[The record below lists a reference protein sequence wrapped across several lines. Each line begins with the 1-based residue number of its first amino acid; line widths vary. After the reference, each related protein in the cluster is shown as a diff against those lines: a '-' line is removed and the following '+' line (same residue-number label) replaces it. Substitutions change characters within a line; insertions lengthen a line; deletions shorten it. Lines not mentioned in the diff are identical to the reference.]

1 MGAEQLLVSDAE
13 VRFERRRRLVGIFG
27 APLTLILVL
36 AFAPS
41 NLKPEAARML
51 ALLFATLVLWVTE
64 AIPVAMTAVLA
75 PSIAVLMGIGSAERM
90 FAAFGN
96 PLLFLFMGAF
106 FLAQA
111 AERTRLDRVL
121 AARLFPTAETSPE
134 RTLISTTLVTAGIS
148 SLFSNAATTAMMVPV
163 IRAAVDRFGPRAQSV
178 GILSAAFASS
188 IGGVL
193 TPIGTPPNLLAIA
206 ALTQYAHK
214 HVPFFKWTL
223 IALPMAA
230 AVLGVWI
237 VILLATVK
245 TERKRLHTAG
255 RTVSDEP
262 MPTDLLRLRTGDA
275 VLWGLDRGQAGTL
288 AVIVLAGIG
297 WMTPGVLDLVLG
309 SQSPA
314 YLWCKAALPEGVVAI
329 VCATLLFLLPAA
341 TRVVAGVPRPRPV
354 LVWAEATQIDWGT
367 LLLFGGGV
375 ALGEQVFS
383 TGLSNWIGEL
393 VLHATQVKSEWGL
406 VILFSTVSLVLS
418 EFTSNTATAAMTCPL
433 AVMTAQQLGVS
444 PVAPCIA
451 ASLASSMG
459 FLLPI
464 STAPNAIVYG
474 SGKVP
479 LRTMM
484 KNGIWLDLTGLI
496 VIPPTVMVMTRLV
509 GLR

>member
-1 MGAEQLLVSDAE
+1 MGAEHLLVSDAE
-13 VRFERRRRLVGIFG
+13 VQFERRRRLVGLIG
-27 APLTLILVL
+27 APLTLLLVL
-36 AFAPS
+36 ALAPN

-64 AIPVAMTAVLA
+64 ALPVAMTAVLA
-75 PSIAVLMGIGSAERM
+75 PSVAVLMGIAPVERM
-90 FAAFGN
+90 FASFGN

-106 FLAQA
+106 ILAQA

-134 RTLISTTLVTAGIS
+134 RTLVSTTLVTAGIS

-214 HVPFFKWTL
+214 HVPFFSWTL

-230 AVLGVWI
+230 ATLGVWI
-237 VILLATVK
+237 IILLLTVK

-255 RTVSDEP
+255 RTVRDEP
-262 MPTDLLRLRTGDA
+262 MPTDLLRLRSGDA
-275 VLWGLDRGQAGTL
+275 VAFGLDRGQLGTL
-288 AVIVLAGIG
+288 VAIGLAGIG
-297 WMTPGVLDLVLG
+297 WVTPGLLELALG
-309 SQSPA
+309 SQNPA
-314 YLWCKAALPEGVVAI
+314 YLWCKTAMPEGVVAI
-329 VCATLLFLLPAA
+329 VCASLLFVLPAS
-341 TRVVAGVPRPRPV
+341 TRVVAGVPRPRPI
-354 LVWAEATQIDWGT
+354 LVWAEAAQIDWGT

-393 VLHATQVKSEWGL
+393 VLHATKVKTEWGL
-406 VILFSTVSLVLS
+406 VVLFSSVSLVIS
-418 EFTSNTATAAMTCPL
+418 ELTSNTATAAMMCPL

-451 ASLASSMG
+451 ASLAASMG
-459 FLLPI
+459 FMLPI

-484 KNGIWLDLTGLI
+484 RNGFWLDLTGLL
-496 VIPPTVMVMTRLV
+496 VIPPVVMVMTRVV
-509 GLR
+509 GVR